1 MKPCPKECEKKCTLC
16 KTRIADLHPRHRCRT
31 CHNAYMRTYKK
42 ENRDKILA
50 IHRKSRN
57 ALYKKSATQRWKD
70 RVNNAIRLA
79 IKNGK
84 LKRLPCEVCG
94 SNAQAHH
101 DSYLPEDRLNVRWL
115 CQVHHAEWHR
125 ANKPKLPS
133 PKKIAALASQY
144 LSQKKRSKQVT
155 KRVEIVKKLLAKG
168 YSRKRIAGF
177 LGVSRWS
184 VDTYYSKGRTA

>member
-1 MKPCPKECEKKCTLC
+1 
-16 KTRIADLHPRHRCRT
+16 
-31 CHNAYMRTYKK
+31 MRNYKK

-57 ALYKKSATQRWKD
+57 ALYKKNATQRWKD
-70 RVNNAIRLA
+70 RVNNTVRLA

-94 SNAQAHH
+94 SYAQAHH

-125 ANKPKLPS
+125 TNKPKLPS
-133 PKKIAALASQY
+133 LKKIAALTSQY
-144 LSQKKRSKQVT
+144 LSQKKRGKRVT

-168 YSRKRIAGF
+168 YSRKRISK
-177 LGVSRWS
+177 LLCVSLWS
-184 VDTYYSKGRTA
+184 VDVYHSKSRTASR